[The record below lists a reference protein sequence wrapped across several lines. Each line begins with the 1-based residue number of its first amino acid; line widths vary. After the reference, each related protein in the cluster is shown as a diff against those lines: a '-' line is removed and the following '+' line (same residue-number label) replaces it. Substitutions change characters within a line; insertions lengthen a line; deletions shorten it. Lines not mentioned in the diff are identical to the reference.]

1 MVKLIVKL
9 KFPDKIPDTS
19 KNKKKNSRS
28 LFFYIFLFF
37 IIYFPLAILGILPF
51 FIPLTINGRSMLP
64 SYEGGEFIFIKKVM
78 PLFGLMQLKK
88 GMVVIINEALFINDN
103 GLIDNNHSKPAYIK
117 RIIGLPGDK
126 IMIKEGLT
134 YLNNRLLNENY
145 LNEPYTNL
153 WQGGFTEEGKVYIV
167 PENNYFVM
175 GDNRLH
181 SSDSRE
187 YGFIPWYKIDSIVIT
202 KPNTK

>member
-1 MVKLIVKL
+1 MTKLMVKLKM
-9 KFPDKIPDTS
+9 PDQIPDMS
-19 KNKKKNSRS
+19 KNKGKKSTN
-28 LFFYIFLFF
+28 LFFVVFLIFLF
-37 IIYFPLAILGILPF
+37 YLPLVTFGILPF
-51 FIPLTINGRSMLP
+51 FMPTVINGRSMLP
-64 SYEGGEFIFIKKVM
+64 SYEVGEFIFTKKVI
-78 PLFGLMQLKK
+78 PLFGLMQLKR

-126 IMIKEGLT
+126 IMIKEGLV
-134 YLNNRLLNENY
+134 YLNDLLLNENY

-187 YGFIPWYKIDSIVIT
+187 YGFVLWYQIDSIVVT
-202 KPNTK
+202 KPNIK